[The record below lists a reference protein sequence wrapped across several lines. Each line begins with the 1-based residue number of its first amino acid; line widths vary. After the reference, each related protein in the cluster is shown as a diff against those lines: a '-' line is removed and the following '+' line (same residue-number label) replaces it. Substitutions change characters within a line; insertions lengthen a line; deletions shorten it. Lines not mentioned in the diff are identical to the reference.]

1 MLDLGRTFLQ
11 SVDRAAAATAL
22 VDGALRLSWSEW
34 ARVIGGVQH
43 GLADL
48 GLRPG
53 DHPRQ
58 RHQSRLL
65 LTRRAEHRVDR
76 RDLVQRARKTSLA
89 CEQRLHARSK
99 IVAAR

>member
-34 ARVIGGVQH
+34 ARAIGGVQR
-43 GLADL
+43 GLAAL

-53 DHPRQ
+53 DHVLGVLQ
-58 RHQSRLL
+58 NRHEAA
-65 LTRRAEHRVDR
+65 T
-76 RDLVQRARKTSLA
+76 
-89 CEQRLHARSK
+89 LHWA
-99 IVAAR
+99 